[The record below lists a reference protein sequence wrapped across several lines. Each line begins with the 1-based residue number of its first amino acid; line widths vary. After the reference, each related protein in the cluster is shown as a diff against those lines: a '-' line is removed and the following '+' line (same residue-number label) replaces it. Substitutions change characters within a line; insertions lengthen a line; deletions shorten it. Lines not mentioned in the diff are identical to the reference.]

1 MMGVGAFRADSR
13 MIEKRTIKG
22 YLMAF
27 GKGFAVALARQK
39 DPAMGE
45 AVNEAFRKA
54 ESEEGRKSDE

>member
-1 MMGVGAFRADSR
+1 MR
-13 MIEKRTIKG
+13 IEKRTIKG

-45 AVNEAFRKA
+45 AVEEAFEKVGK
-54 ESEEGRKSDE
+54 EKEK